1 MAEGLDRH
9 DTIHALASVLLVES
23 PDQHGAGLGRLTA
36 DAWRQRKPG

>member
-9 DTIHALASVLLVES
+9 DTIHALDSVLLVES

-36 DAWRQRKPG
+36 GAWRQRKAG